1 MDLSQSTAFVSGA
14 NRGLGKHL
22 ADQLISR
29 GARVYGG
36 ARKPE
41 TIDTASGVIPVPLD
55 ITDPASVTAA
65 AAAAPDTTLL
75 INNAGV
81 LTATSL
87 LTGELSDISAEF
99 GTNFY
104 GTLAMVRAFAGLIE
118 GNGGGSILN
127 VLSMLSWLT
136 LPIAG
141 AYSSAKTASWSM
153 TNALR
158 LELAPN
164 NIRVSAL
171 YVAYM
176 DTDMVKGFDLDVLKL
191 DPADIASLALDG
203 IAAGEYEIVADD
215 LSRQVQAGLAGGVA
229 ALYPDLP
236 QKAA

>member
-1 MDLSQSTAFVSGA
+1 MDLSKTTAFVSGA
-14 NRGLGKHL
+14 NRGLGRHL
-22 ADQLISR
+22 AEQLIGR
-29 GARVYGG
+29 GAHVYGG

-41 TIDTASGVIPVPLD
+41 TIDTATGVVPVKLD

-65 AAAAPDTTLL
+65 AAAASDTTLL

-87 LTGELSDISAEF
+87 LTGDLSDINAEF

-104 GTLAMVRAFAGLIE
+104 GTLAMARAFAGPIE
-118 GNGGGSILN
+118 SNGGGTILN
-127 VLSMLSWLT
+127 VLSILSWLT

-158 LELAPN
+158 LELAPH

-176 DTDMVKGFDLDVLKL
+176 DTDMTKGFDLDVPKL

-203 IAAGEYEIVADD
+203 IAGDKYEIIADD
-215 LSRQVQAGLAGGVA
+215 LSRQAQAGLAGGVA
-229 ALYPDLP
+229 ALYPDLA

>member
-1 MDLSQSTAFVSGA
+1 MDLSKSTAFVSGA

-22 ADQLISR
+22 GDQLINR
-29 GARVYGG
+29 DARVYGG

-41 TIDTASGVIPVPLD
+41 TIDASAGVIPVQLD

-81 LTATSL
+81 LTPTSL
-87 LTGELSDISAEF
+87 LTGDLPDISAEF

-104 GTLAMVRAFAGLIE
+104 GTLAMVRAFAGPIE

-127 VLSMLSWLT
+127 VLSILSWLT

-158 LELAPN
+158 LELAPK

-176 DTDMVKGFDLDVLKL
+176 DTDMTKGFDLDVPTL

-203 IAAGEYEIVADD
+203 IATDEYEIIADD
-215 LSRQVQAGLAGGVA
+215 LSRQAQAGLADGVA

-236 QKAA
+236 EKAA

>member
-1 MDLSQSTAFVSGA
+1 MDLSKSTAFVSGA

-41 TIDTASGVIPVPLD
+41 TIDASAGVIPVQLD

-81 LTATSL
+81 LTRTSL
-87 LTGELSDISAEF
+87 LTGDLPDISAEF

-104 GTLAMVRAFAGLIE
+104 GTLAMVRAFAGPIE

-127 VLSMLSWLT
+127 VLSILSWLT

-158 LELAPN
+158 LELAPK

-176 DTDMVKGFDLDVLKL
+176 DTDMTKGF
-191 DPADIASLALDG
+191 
-203 IAAGEYEIVADD
+203 
-215 LSRQVQAGLAGGVA
+215 
-229 ALYPDLP
+229 
-236 QKAA
+236 